1 MTVKCSHGFYDPLS
15 YERRHR
21 KKGGS
26 MWALEEVVFNEKQPL
41 AEKLSPQKRCA
52 ALKLYGFQEVL
63 FNVLD
68 SQ

>member
-1 MTVKCSHGFYDPLS
+1 MTHYSMRGDT
-15 YERRHR
+15 ER
-21 KKGGS
+21 KVG
-26 MWALEEVVFNEKQPL
+26 ALEEVVFNEKQPL